1 MKRHALNLVSLLLIL
16 AMMFASGAAASAS
29 GTITLPPDDGK
40 LTETLEKIESL
51 MRVGNLSETSGLK
64 QPYADFNKKYV
75 DYFGGVSSFND
86 TVTLYTT
93 DTNAPLI
100 KELSSDPNI
109 VIQKVAHSLNKLN
122 QLSLDLVALGE
133 AGRIN
138 GYYGPPVVNV
148 RENRVDLK
156 LWDDETLPNGLS
168 AEAVMREVNA
178 DSTIL
183 HIRYNEN
190 ELIVDGVVVNVPKTG
205 DASYAIDFVI
215 FSLVVVVICM
225 VLYMRVRVH

>member
-1 MKRHALNLVSLLLIL
+1 MKRHAQNLVSLLLIL
-16 AMMFASGAAASAS
+16 AMMLANSAVASAND
-29 GTITLPPDDGK
+29 TVTLPPVSAK

-51 MRVGNLSETSGLK
+51 MRVGNLSETNEFKK
-64 QPYADFNKKYV
+64 QYV
-75 DYFGGVSSFND
+75 DYFGGVSYFND

-138 GYYGPPVVNV
+138 GYSGPPSVNV
-148 RENRVDLK
+148 RENRVDLS
-156 LWDDETLPNGLS
+156 LRNDETLPNGLS
-168 AEAVMREVNA
+168 SEAVMRELNA
-178 DSTIL
+178 DSSIL
-183 HIRYNEN
+183 NITYQAEYPT
-190 ELIVDGVVVNVPKTG
+190 EDGAVLVPKTG
-205 DASYAIDFVI
+205 DASYSIDFVI
-215 FSLVVVVICM
+215 FSLVVVAVCM
-225 VLYMRVRVH
+225 VLYKRVRVH